1 GATQAPGPLRAFFLR
16 VRDRRGQQIAA
27 VATARKLAV
36 IVWYVLTRGEPFAW
50 DRPALTA
57 HKLRALELQAGMP
70 AQHGP
75 RKGSAAAYSLKSV
88 RQQERA
94 VAEQSERTYQRLF
107 NRWKQSRPKS
117 DSAPIRWPQART

>member
-1 GATQAPGPLRAFFLR
+1 M
-16 VRDRRGQQIAA
+16 
-27 VATARKLAV
+27 
-36 IVWYVLTRGEPFAW
+36 IVWYVLTRDEPFAW

-70 AQHGP
+70 AQHGS

-117 DSAPIRWPQART
+117 DCAPIRWPEARTFESGRARSVGLGPVFELIPLHEWRTNR